1 MTDVD
6 NIITIFLTVIILLG
20 IFGLIYILSYNNLQ
34 AHKIKINEAEGIIDE
49 LLRKKYDLLEIL
61 KQIIMD
67 NTDIKEKTFEPFS
80 KLREVNISS
89 FDLERKLTEY
99 NNLIN
104 QIKTDHST
112 LVDTEAFNDN
122 FEEIYELNERLEAS
136 KTFYNRYTS
145 LLNKLIKRFP
155 SNIIAKI
162 HHIEVQT
169 FFDGKNMFDED
180 KEDFK
185 L

>member
-67 NTDIKEKTFEPFS
+67 NTDIKEKT
-80 KLREVNISS
+80 LNLLVN
-89 FDLERKLTEY
+89 
-99 NNLIN
+99 
-104 QIKTDHST
+104 
-112 LVDTEAFNDN
+112 
-122 FEEIYELNERLEAS
+122 
-136 KTFYNRYTS
+136 
-145 LLNKLIKRFP
+145 
-155 SNIIAKI
+155 
-162 HHIEVQT
+162 
-169 FFDGKNMFDED
+169 
-180 KEDFK
+180 
-185 L
+185 